1 MPNIQPKAISNL
13 VAYIQK
19 NKCDIGTLASEFS
32 SESEV
37 DNPNVVKVAIKE
49 KLLGDT
55 FANALDFFRKNEN
68 STYNLYH
75 HIGIYAFTN
84 KALVRYVSLK
94 RSKLEL
100 ERNLEQLRALENQ
113 MSIHVGY
120 IKSSPLSVDTQE
132 DLIKVEKL
140 MKKNEKS

>member
-1 MPNIQPKAISNL
+1 M
-13 VAYIQK
+13 
-19 NKCDIGTLASEFS
+19 
-32 SESEV
+32 
-37 DNPNVVKVAIKE
+37 
-49 KLLGDT
+49 
-55 FANALDFFRKNEN
+55 
-68 STYNLYH
+68 YH